1 LVIFGA
7 KITYL
12 IGYTMAILF
21 LILFFLL
28 LSAFFSGSEIAFVS
42 ASKLG
47 IAVKKDQNTRRGNLI
62 ARFYEDPK
70 RFLGTMLVGNN
81 IALVAFTSLATG
93 VLSRQF
99 GDFLGDGPVA
109 LLIYTLI
116 LTVVVLIVGE
126 FIPKTLFSRY
136 STSSLFLLAFPLAF
150 FRWLLTVP
158 TFMMTGLSNFLLK
171 RIVDVPVDAVEEAL
185 TRVDLEHYIADSLS
199 DEQDDIDKDIL
210 TNALNLGHNKVSH
223 CMVPRTEIVSIDKTA
238 SIDELIQVFRES
250 KLSRIVVTDGD
261 VDNIEGYVHHQQLL
275 DNPKTL
281 KKVLLDIP
289 FVPEV
294 MNLKELMQGMIKG
307 GSSIACVVDEF
318 GGTAGIITLED
329 ILEEIFGEIEDEHD
343 VEAHVMQKLNDNE
356 YLFSGRLEVDHINET
371 FPELNIPEGEY
382 QTLSGYIVMTSES
395 IPALHDEVTLGN
407 YCFKVEEVDE
417 TKIEIVRVVKI
428 HGAEEDEV

>member
-1 LVIFGA
+1 
-7 KITYL
+7 
-12 IGYTMAILF
+12 MAILF

-171 RIVDVPVDAVEEAL
+171 RIVDVPDDAVEEAL

-223 CMVPRTEIVSIDKTA
+223 CMVPRWH
-238 SIDELIQVFRES
+238 F
-250 KLSRIVVTDGD
+250 
-261 VDNIEGYVHHQQLL
+261 
-275 DNPKTL
+275 
-281 KKVLLDIP
+281 
-289 FVPEV
+289 
-294 MNLKELMQGMIKG
+294 KELTKRQGRPYVGLIIFSCQQG
-307 GSSIACVVDEF
+307 LVQWALIPIAE
-318 GGTAGIITLED
+318 
-329 ILEEIFGEIEDEHD
+329 
-343 VEAHVMQKLNDNE
+343 
-356 YLFSGRLEVDHINET
+356 
-371 FPELNIPEGEY
+371 
-382 QTLSGYIVMTSES
+382 
-395 IPALHDEVTLGN
+395 
-407 YCFKVEEVDE
+407 
-417 TKIEIVRVVKI
+417 
-428 HGAEEDEV
+428 